1 MKIMAELSIIKN
13 INEFKDKSLLIVDD
27 DNPFRERLARAMEK
41 KRICSVSSRR
51 CKKRN

>member
-1 MKIMAELSIIKN
+1 MRSTMETDKLKN

-41 KRICSVSSRR
+41 KALRFHKLKV
-51 CKKRN
+51 